1 MQLFTQGCH
10 VFAVGTRVQAV
21 QTCQGSVDVG
31 LAWTSVINAFFK
43 GLLKEQ
49 AGSTTEYHQVEQRVA
64 AQTVGTVYGYAS
76 HFTYCKQARDDLVV
90 AVGVLSDRLTMN
102 VGGNAA
108 HHIVASRN
116 HWNRSQYR
124 VNVCERFRQFADTW
138 QTAVQHFFTEVI
150 ELQHYVV
157 AIRTATVARDD
168 FLNHRASN
176 NVTTSK
182 VFGVRSITL
191 HETLA
196 MLVDQVATFTTAT
209 FGNQYTG
216 AGNTGRVELPHFDV
230 LYRHASTQ
238 RHANTVAGV
247 DQCVGSGRV
256 DTACTASRQY
266 GRVSANV
273 GGLTGFDADN
283 DHADEIAS
291 LVFNQIDTVVFVQ
304 EYSAGLEVGLVQGV
318 QQRVTGTVGC
328 SASTGS
334 LAAFAEV
341 LGLTAER
348 TLVDTTLFGT
358 GERQTHVLELEHG
371 FRTYGTHVFDSVLVT
386 DIVGTLDGIVHV
398 PAPVIV
404 WICRRDRAGDATL
417 GRYGVRTSREN
428 LGDYS
433 SLVTALSQLQ
443 SSAHAGTAAAN
454 DDGVERKC
462 INCVSHESDTP
473 KNLHT
478 PDEVSEHCN
487 AADCLEE
494 ETYCCRG
501 LAQRHWRQVVGR
513 DGPHADPGVCAQSN
527 KGQQAEDTHPVACE
541 QLMPLGVANAR
552 VRNEVPDQEN
562 EISR

>member
-1 MQLFTQGCH
+1 M
-10 VFAVGTRVQAV
+10 
-21 QTCQGSVDVG
+21 
-31 LAWTSVINAFFK
+31 
-43 GLLKEQ
+43 
-49 AGSTTEYHQVEQRVA
+49 
-64 AQTVGTVYGYAS
+64 
-76 HFTYCKQARDDLVV
+76 
-90 AVGVLSDRLTMN
+90 
-102 VGGNAA
+102 
-108 HHIVASRN
+108 
-116 HWNRSQYR
+116 
-124 VNVCERFRQFADTW
+124 
-138 QTAVQHFFTEVI
+138 
-150 ELQHYVV
+150 
-157 AIRTATVARDD
+157 
-168 FLNHRASN
+168 
-176 NVTTSK
+176 
-182 VFGVRSITL
+182 
-191 HETLA
+191 
-196 MLVDQVATFTTAT
+196 
-209 FGNQYTG
+209 
-216 AGNTGRVELPHFDV
+216 ELPHFDV

-247 DQCVGSGRV
+247 DQGVGGGRV

-273 GGLTGFDADN
+273 RGFTGFDADN

-291 LVFNQIDTVVFVQ
+291 LVLNQIDTVVFVQ

-318 QQRVTGTVGC
+318 QQCVTGTVGC
-328 SASTGS
+328 SASTRS
-334 LAAFAEV
+334 LAALAEV

-358 GERQTHVLELEHG
+358 GERQTHVLEFEHG
-371 FRTYGTHVFDSVLVT
+371 FRAYGTHVFDSVLVT

-404 WICRRDRAGDATL
+404 WIGGRDGAGDATL
-417 GRYGVRTSREN
+417 GRYGVGAGREH
-428 LGDYS
+428 LGDHG
-433 SLVTALSQLQ
+433 SLVTALGQLQ
-443 SSAHAGTAAAN
+443 RCAHASTAATN
-454 DDGVERKC
+454 NDGVER
-462 INCVSHESDTP
+462 NSWNVSHESDTP

-513 DGPHADPGVCAQSN
+513 DGPHADPGVSAQSN

-552 VRNEVPDQEN
+552 VRNEVPDQED